1 MSLVI
6 IVSGVLRNMK
16 NASSSWKF
24 NGDYHLITE
33 NNIYST
39 QSRKIES
46 TLYDNMNLISD
57 SFIKFRTVNICMDTD
72 VHENFDPE
80 IKTHPTINMVWK
92 WKTAYYN
99 ILPYYKNLNYD
110 RILLIRPDMYIINSD
125 INDIINNIKIEDK
138 QIHALK
144 TLTYLPNL
152 NGPWMPDMFL
162 LMNIHTFEIMS
173 FFYEYYVE
181 TVRKG
186 AKDDI
191 HVALGKYV
199 VENNIIIT
207 EELSSYYSILTLRSN
222 VSDFMFENGILNKK
236 YTLQELG
243 LINDEYYKNLW
254 KH

>member
-1 MSLVI
+1 
-6 IVSGVLRNMK
+6 
-16 NASSSWKF
+16 
-24 NGDYHLITE
+24 
-33 NNIYST
+33 
-39 QSRKIES
+39 
-46 TLYDNMNLISD
+46 
-57 SFIKFRTVNICMDTD
+57 
-72 VHENFDPE
+72 
-80 IKTHPTINMVWK
+80 
-92 WKTAYYN
+92 
-99 ILPYYKNLNYD
+99 
-110 RILLIRPDMYIINSD
+110 
-125 INDIINNIKIEDK
+125 
-138 QIHALK
+138 
-144 TLTYLPNL
+144 
-152 NGPWMPDMFL
+152 
-162 LMNIHTFEIMS
+162 MNIHTFEIMS